1 MAGRFYG
8 MNTGYPISTAYL
20 VFGVLIALGILLLAA
35 AIIGMVLHGPFPL
48 PLDPGLP
55 YPVNV
60 R

>member
-1 MAGRFYG
+1 

-48 PLDPGLP
+48 PFPLPLDPGLP

>member
-1 MAGRFYG
+1 

-35 AIIGMVLHGPFPL
+35 AIISMILHGPFPL
-48 PLDPGLP
+48 TLNPGLP

>member
-1 MAGRFYG
+1 

-35 AIIGMVLHGPFPL
+35 AIIGMVLHVPFPLPFPL